1 MSIKHLYLVGVATAI
16 ACAPPGGTA
25 GGTGA
30 PERSTLLTADE
41 ITGIGPE
48 GKTAYDVVSRLRPK
62 WLRAHGPESLLRA
75 ENDSSEFALVIVD
88 NRQMGRIQALRDV
101 EAYQVS
107 DIHFYEPAVSNGK
120 FGPRGAS
127 GVIEVRTKTTRQ

>member
-1 MSIKHLYLVGVATAI
+1 MSIRLLYLVGVATAI
-16 ACAPPGGTA
+16 ACAPPGGTT

-48 GKTAYDVVSRLRPK
+48 GKTAWDVVSRLRPK
-62 WLRAHGPESLLRA
+62 WLHANGVQPIRGEAS
-75 ENDSSEFALVIVD
+75 DSTEFALVIVD
-88 NRQMGRIQALRDV
+88 NRQMGRIQALREI
-101 EAYQVS
+101 EAYQVA
-107 DIHFYEPAVSNGK
+107 DIHYYEPAVSGGK

-127 GVIEVRTKTTRQ
+127 GVIEVRTRSTRQ

>member
-25 GGTGA
+25 GSTGA

-41 ITGIGPE
+41 ITAVGPE

-62 WLRAHGPESLLRA
+62 WLRAHGPESLRG
-75 ENDSSEFALVIVD
+75 ESDSSEFALVIVD
-88 NRQMGRIQALRDV
+88 SRQMGRIQALRDV
-101 EAYQVS
+101 DAYQVA

>member
-1 MSIKHLYLVGVATAI
+1 MSIKDLFLVGLATAI
-16 ACAPPGGTA
+16 ACAPPAGTT

-30 PERSTLLTADE
+30 PERSTLLTAEE
-41 ITGIGPE
+41 ITANGPE

-62 WLRAHGPESLLRA
+62 WLRAHGPESLHA
-75 ENDSSEFALVIVD
+75 EADSSEFALVIVD

-101 EAYQVS
+101 EAYQVA

-127 GVIEVRTKTTRQ
+127 GVIEVRTKTTRR